1 MSYYNNHD
9 QGGYQQGGYQQDYQQ
24 GGYQQGGYSPQPY
37 GAPPG
42 GQGEAASFFST
53 PVPQNTFAE
62 SQDGG
67 QTPSSQYGGQGQ
79 YGGGQSQ
86 YGGSGSGGQRGFED
100 PAAGER
106 GLTGALAGGAAGAF
120 GGNSLGGSKT
130 AAVAGALI
138 GAFMGHKGQD
148 KISDWRDDRK
158 EEERRKEEEEER
170 RRKQALEYV
179 TMAVT
184 RDRLVVIDTTTDPAI
199 ENETEI

>member
-9 QGGYQQGGYQQDYQQ
+9 
-24 GGYQQGGYSPQPY
+24 QGGYSPQPY

-67 QTPSSQYGGQGQ
+67 QTPNSQ

-86 YGGSGSGGQRGFED
+86 YGGGGGSGGQRGFED

-158 EEERRKEEEEER
+158 EEERRREEEEER

-179 TMAVT
+179 
-184 RDRLVVIDTTTDPAI
+184 VIDITTDLAI
-199 ENETEI
+199 ENEIEI